1 MSLFNLR
8 QNTPRCTISTTSAAS
23 HRPGKG
29 SPEQSLPRTLPHPQG
44 PGGLRTTRVDDA
56 VWLCRRPSLQHHTNQ
71 PTPTVDPSWSLRHQN
86 QLRPPGYGAPPTAP
100 SRQTASHP
108 LPTEPHTNSLGR
120 AVATATAPRQP
131 TPPRPLSR
139 RHRPAASPTD
149 APRHTR
155 RPDHSRTGVV
165 LPPRRNRSATSHT
178 APRPLPHGRR
188 SQPPTPRVC
197 SPRTPTLPAGLL
209 TPASQ

>member
-56 VWLCRRPSLQHHTNQ
+56 VSLCRRPSLQHHTNQ

-120 AVATATAPRQP
+120 AVATATAPWHPRRLGHSRAGIALRPRRP
-131 TPPRPLSR
+131 THRVTRGAPTTPARASSSPLVEI
-139 RHRPAASPTD
+139 A

-155 RPDHSRTGVV
+155 RPDHSHTGAGHN
-165 LPPRRNRSATSHT
+165 LQPHASAHQ
-178 APRPLPHGRR
+178 GRR
-188 SQPPTPRVC
+188 PSPP
-197 SPRTPTLPAGLL
+197 AF
-209 TPASQ
+209 